1 MYKIKDASDKA
12 LMDELLAPVWVRQQE
27 RVDLPICCDCYEDA
41 DGLVLSDGNTM
52 VGIAG
57 RGMENYKPLV
67 VVEEVSGEPYLMAKL
82 NELQSKVN
90 TIEQQS
96 ATTSAQVSDLHATQ
110 AGDVV
115 VKSELDK
122 AYADGVNAV

>member
-27 RVDLPICCDCYEDA
+27 RVDLPICCDSYEDA

-57 RGMENYKPLV
+57 RNMENYKPLV

-115 VKSELDK
+115 VKSELDG
-122 AYADGVNAV
+122 AYKDGVNAV

>member
-1 MYKIKDASDKA
+1 MYKIKDAQWGDLIEEILS
-12 LMDELLAPVWVRQQE
+12 PVWVRQQE
-27 RVDLPICCDCYEDA
+27 RVDLPICCDSYEEA

-57 RGMENYKPLV
+57 RGMENY
-67 VVEEVSGEPYLMAKL
+67 EPYLMAKL
-82 NELQSKVN
+82 NELQSKVS

-110 AGDVV
+110 AGNVV

>member
-1 MYKIKDASDKA
+1 MYKIKDAQWGDLIEEILS
-12 LMDELLAPVWVRQQE
+12 PVWVRQQE
-27 RVDLPICCDCYEDA
+27 RVDLPICCDSYEEA

-67 VVEEVSGEPYLMAKL
+67 TVEEVSAEPYLMAKL
-82 NELQSKVN
+82 NELQSKVS

-110 AGDVV
+110 AGNVV